1 MSQLKLLGL
10 LGYRLLSVQSGI
22 SRPEGPGRAG
32 EHANF
37 SILQH
42 TVVSLQPV
50 GVSSLL
56 TLFSFAQLLPV
67 DTLAKKAI

>member
-1 MSQLKLLGL
+1 MLWLIGVPAEITGAIGILPLVSTSGL
-10 LGYRLLSVQSGI
+10 RRQD
-22 SRPEGPGRAG
+22 GPGRAG

-42 TVVSLQPV
+42 TVVSLHSV

-56 TLFSFAQLLPV
+56 TLFSFA
-67 DTLAKKAI
+67 